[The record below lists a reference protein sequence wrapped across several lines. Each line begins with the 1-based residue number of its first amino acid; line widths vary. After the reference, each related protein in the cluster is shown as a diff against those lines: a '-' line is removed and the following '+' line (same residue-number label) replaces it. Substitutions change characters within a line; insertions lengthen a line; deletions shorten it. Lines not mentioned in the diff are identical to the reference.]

1 MESAKRKGPRVI
13 GAIIILLIILFF
25 AIEFFIRETQQF
37 SPTFMTNALLTSLQI
52 IVLLLFLV
60 LLFVFGRNLIKLILE
75 RKRRV
80 AGSHF
85 KTKLLLFFITLSL
98 IPTILLFLFASDLI
112 RRNIEQWFRT
122 PIDKI
127 LNDTKSLA
135 DGFYRTSE
143 EIALH
148 YAQQLSQAIQEQN
161 LIQLD
166 RRQPLM
172 DFVRTKLKE
181 YKLDEIGIYLAEEE
195 LFSYLNPDLPLQDY
209 RDLTLNLIK
218 RAQLGE
224 NFQRVDSMGNGEM
237 IRTGKSISISGVGNL
252 LVVAGKFLPQNYA
265 RKIENIAAYVQR
277 YQLLKMQKNPVQNF
291 YFLTLIF
298 VTLLIIFAAS
308 WLAFQL
314 AKGITVPIEKL
325 AKATKEVSR
334 GNLDVRVESPASDE
348 VGILVESFNQMI
360 TDLKEGQRDIALK
373 TSELAARKQYIE
385 TILHNITTGVI
396 ALDPRGTITTIN
408 PSAREMLGLKEKDL
422 IGRNYADVL
431 SNAEYA
437 EIVENIQRGLN
448 KKYPLT
454 NKEIR
459 LNINGQNAVFA
470 LTLSAL
476 HQTDDELAGM
486 IVVLENLT
494 QLIKAQKIVAWK
506 EVAQRVAHE
515 IKNPLTP
522 IQLSAERIIKNLQKE
537 GRDMHEVIKEGAN
550 TIVQEAGTIKSLV
563 DEFSSFARLP
573 SVKPQPANIHDII
586 DHTIS
591 LFEGIFTDIEFDTQF
606 SADVPEPLQLDPEQ
620 MKRVFINLFDNAI
633 DAMNKKG
640 KIRVDTF
647 FDKQHQSVRIEIS
660 DTGPGISL
668 EEKEKLFL
676 PHFST
681 KSKGSGLG
689 LAIVNQVINEH
700 DGSIDVENNKPF
712 GAKFIIQIPA

>member
-1 MESAKRKGPRVI
+1 MENPKRKGPRVI
-13 GAIIILLIILFF
+13 GAFIILLIILFF

-37 SPTFMTNALLTSLQI
+37 SPTSMTNVLLTSLQI

-60 LLFVFGRNLIKLILE
+60 LLFVFGRNLIKLVLE
-75 RKRRV
+75 RKRKV
-80 AGSHF
+80 AGAHF

-98 IPTILLFLFASDLI
+98 IPTLLLFLFASDLI

-135 DGFYRTSE
+135 DGFYLNSE
-143 EIALH
+143 EIAFH
-148 YAQQLSQAIQEQN
+148 YAQQLSRAIQEQG
-161 LIQLD
+161 LINLD

-181 YKLDEIGIYLAEEE
+181 YKLDEIGIYLDEEE

-224 NFQRVDSMGNGEM
+224 KFKRIDSMGNGEM
-237 IRTGKSISISGVGNL
+237 IRTGESIQVADVGNL
-252 LVVAGKFLPQNYA
+252 LVVTGKFLPQNYA
-265 RKIENIAAYVQR
+265 QRIGNITAYVQR
-277 YQLLKMQKNPVQNF
+277 YQLLKLQKNPVQNF

-360 TDLKEGQRDIALK
+360 TDLKEGQRNIAQK
-373 TSELAARKQYIE
+373 TSELAARKKYIE

-396 ALDPRGTITTIN
+396 SLNATGVITTIN
-408 PSAREMLGLKEKDL
+408 PSAREMLGLKEQKL
-422 IGRNYADVL
+422 VGENYVDVL
-431 SNAEYA
+431 GGSEYA

-448 KKYPLT
+448 KKYPLS
-454 NKEIR
+454 NKEIK
-459 LNINGQNAVFA
+459 LNISGQNAVFA

-476 HQTDDELAGM
+476 RQANNQFTGL

-506 EVAQRVAHE
+506 EVA
-515 IKNPLTP
+515 
-522 IQLSAERIIKNLQKE
+522 
-537 GRDMHEVIKEGAN
+537 
-550 TIVQEAGTIKSLV
+550 
-563 DEFSSFARLP
+563 
-573 SVKPQPANIHDII
+573 
-586 DHTIS
+586 
-591 LFEGIFTDIEFDTQF
+591 
-606 SADVPEPLQLDPEQ
+606 
-620 MKRVFINLFDNAI
+620 
-633 DAMNKKG
+633 
-640 KIRVDTF
+640 
-647 FDKQHQSVRIEIS
+647 
-660 DTGPGISL
+660 
-668 EEKEKLFL
+668 
-676 PHFST
+676 
-681 KSKGSGLG
+681 
-689 LAIVNQVINEH
+689 
-700 DGSIDVENNKPF
+700 
-712 GAKFIIQIPA
+712 